1 MANLIA
7 PLNVFPSNGGYLT
20 QYVAGHCQTQD
31 GTATKVHIKL
41 NIPKPS
47 GAGPMVM
54 IEAVGFAYG
63 SAQAIRSCWTF
74 YAYLNSLYSVNV
86 GNVYPGMNA
95 EAVYY
100 STDNFVCLRGGIS
113 GYFSGFVLN
122 AYVNAGDGPGTPVTV
137 QASAWNTN
145 AGNFY

>member
-1 MANLIA
+1 MK
-7 PLNVFPSNGGYLT
+7 VFPSNGGYLS

-41 NIPKPS
+41 NLPKTS
-47 GAGPMVM
+47 LYSAMVM

-63 SAQAIRSCWTF
+63 SAQAIRSSWCF
-74 YAYLNSLYSVNV
+74 YQYLSTLYSVNV
-86 GNVYPGMNA
+86 NNVYPGMNA

-100 STDNFVCLRGGIS
+100 STDNFVCLRGGLS

-122 AYVNAGDGPGTPVTV
+122 AYVNAGDGAGIPISV
-137 QASAWNTN
+137 QAQAWNTN